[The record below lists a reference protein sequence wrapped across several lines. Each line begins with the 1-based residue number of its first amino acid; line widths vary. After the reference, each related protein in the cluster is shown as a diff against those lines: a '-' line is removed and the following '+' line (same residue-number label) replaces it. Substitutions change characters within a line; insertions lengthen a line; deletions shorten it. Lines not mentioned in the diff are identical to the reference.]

1 MKRFITGLLVLMLAV
16 TALAGCGNDNAVAVK
31 ELDLEAIYQ
40 SILDAQGDAAE
51 EIAMLPESS
60 PEIIESFYAGIGDIE
75 LNQEVLYMHPVT
87 GAPTEVMLVEVANA
101 DDVQAVVDIFN
112 ARIEMG
118 ANDEFY
124 PDNAAG
130 WQNNAQVQTD
140 GNFVAMIVLPD
151 EFTIPENVF
160 A

>member
-1 MKRFITGLLVLMLAV
+1 MKRFITVLLVLMLAV
-16 TALAGCGNDNAVAVK
+16 TALSGCGNDNAATVK
-31 ELDLEAIYQ
+31 ELDLEAVYQ

-60 PEIIESFYAGIGDIE
+60 PEIIESFYAGLGDIE

-130 WQNNAQVQTD
+130 WQNNAQVQTE

>member
-60 PEIIESFYAGIGDIE
+60 SEIIESFYAGIGDIE